1 MRTSASEIIH
11 SFPYY
16 YKKGG
21 KDLVVSRETTIFA
34 GENLLLFLKVI
45 LMKETFHQADA
56 RFYEAWKYIEVKSV
70 VWTTENTNFD
80 I

>member
-1 MRTSASEIIH
+1 M
-11 SFPYY
+11 
-16 YKKGG
+16 
-21 KDLVVSRETTIFA
+21 VVSRETTIFA

-70 VWTTENTNFD
+70 VRTTENTIFG